1 MKFSVY
7 DNGVTN
13 AFVPTNYQKAG
24 ETYSL
29 VPGAYMGM
37 TLSGARTL

>member
-7 DNGVTN
+7 GNGVTN
-13 AFVPTNYQKAG
+13 AYALINYQKAG

-29 VPGAYMGM
+29 VPGVYMGM
-37 TLSGARTL
+37 TLSGARTI